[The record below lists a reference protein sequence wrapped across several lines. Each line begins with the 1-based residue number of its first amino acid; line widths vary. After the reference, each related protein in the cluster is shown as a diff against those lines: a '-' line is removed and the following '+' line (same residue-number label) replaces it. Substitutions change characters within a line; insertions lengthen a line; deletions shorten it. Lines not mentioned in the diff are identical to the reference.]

1 MNKLEIGSYELLQL
15 PITNIHFA
23 DKAPKRLYPAL
34 LIVVF
39 VYQVNHNFYHDV
51 LFFCSALG
59 NHQRERN
66 KGAVCYTLTAVRVI
80 EDMVAVEKPKKQRGG
95 NAFVAIAERVVLGNQ
110 IE

>member
-1 MNKLEIGSYELLQL
+1 MNQSEIGSYKLLQL

-51 LFFCSALG
+51 LFFCSALS

-66 KGAVCYTLTAVRVI
+66 KGAICYALAPVRMI
-80 EDMVAVEKPKKQRGG
+80 EDVVAVEKPKKQRGG
-95 NAFVAIAERVVLGNQ
+95 NALVAIAERVVLGNKV
-110 IE
+110 E

>member
-1 MNKLEIGSYELLQL
+1 MYS
-15 PITNIHFA
+15 
-23 DKAPKRLYPAL
+23 AL

-39 VYQVNHNFYHDV
+39 VNQVNHNFYHDI

-66 KGAVCYTLTAVRVI
+66 KGAVRYALAAVRMI

-95 NAFVAIAERVVLGNQ
+95 NALITIAERVVLGNQ